1 MVNSKELRIEH
12 YLLQLD
18 RELRPL
24 TVSQRAEIITEIK
37 SHITGV
43 LEKDPTRDIENILNG
58 LGAPKAVAEP
68 YLTSKG
74 LKSASPPRT
83 GRWLKWLAVGTVAF
97 FAFIFIAGL
106 SAIWYLSPL
115 VQVDESQGRIRL
127 LGGMIDV
134 NEKLGHVKLGGLE
147 INDAMKVGFET
158 GGEEDL
164 TNQEIKMIK
173 IPFNTAR
180 LNIEPDPGKLMR
192 WKCSAS
198 TKQSPKA
205 EVVAG
210 VLSLNLDALDLA
222 KCTIALPRG
231 IASDFK
237 GVNGQ
242 MEISVPGD
250 PMNISLVN
258 GKVNIRLDPNLIYDF
273 QVKVKN
279 GLQDFFPRS
288 VKANAIKM
296 KVDVVN
302 GLVKKE

>member
-1 MVNSKELRIEH
+1 MNSKELRVEH

-18 RELRPL
+18 RELGPL

-43 LEKDPTRDIENILNG
+43 LEKDPTRNIENILDS

-74 LKSASPPRT
+74 LKSVKPPRT
-83 GRWLKWLAVGTVAF
+83 GRWFKWLALGTVAF

-115 VQVDESQGRIRL
+115 IQVDESSGRVRL

-134 NEKLGHVKLGGLE
+134 NEKLGHIKFGGLE
-147 INDAMKVGFET
+147 INDAIKDGFEIS
-158 GGEEDL
+158 GEEDL
-164 TNQEIKMIK
+164 THQDIQLIK

-198 TKQSPKA
+198 SNQSPKA
-205 EVVAG
+205 ELEAG
-210 VLSLNLDALDLA
+210 VLSLNLDALNLA

-231 IASDFK
+231 IATDFK

-242 MEISVPGD
+242 MQISAPSD
-250 PMNISLVN
+250 AMNISLVN
-258 GKVNIRLDPNLIYDF
+258 GKVNIRLDPSLIYDF

-288 VKANAIKM
+288 AKADAIKM